1 MKKIKKIL
9 AAVMTLAMVLGMSMT
24 TFAAEKTN
32 VLVTVNAVEG
42 TTLYYDQIV
51 VANTSST
58 DGWEYTNNYKSAFAS
73 IDISE
78 LVGIVTSNQSG
89 DAESGTL
96 TSSQELAGVLENIK
110 DTVKTKGD
118 TLAAGVNSFTATS
131 GGLYVI
137 ILETPNYTYS
147 PTLVYVPVNSDD
159 PINVSPKG
167 AENQVTK
174 TVSAGDESVAAGDEV
189 QYTVTVQYPYISA
202 SYTNP
207 TFKITDTL
215 TKATF
220 LIDDTDHKVTVNG
233 VEADHYTIS
242 DSNEKNTLTIDFS
255 NYDPTKAGD
264 LITITYWV
272 KVAGDV
278 SSENPLENKV
288 TSELKLTPDGEST
301 KTEYK
306 VVSTP
311 VKVVIEKFD
320 ADNNSKLLPGATFEL
335 YKGSTTDYVEGTSV
349 PVATKIT
356 DADGRLTFDGL
367 DAQENYYIVE
377 TAAPDGYKVDK
388 TPIQLK
394 RPDNWNTP
402 TVTTTPPTEE
412 NGVRTITTTYTFN
425 DFGTEGV
432 QRVANTTLSSL
443 PSTGGIGTTI
453 FTIGGCVI
461 MIAAAGLFFAS
472 RRKSSK

>member
-1 MKKIKKIL
+1 MIPVK
-9 AAVMTLAMVLGMSMT
+9 
-24 TFAAEKTN
+24 
-32 VLVTVNAVEG
+32 EG
-42 TTLYYDQIV
+42 
-51 VANTSST
+51 
-58 DGWEYTNNYKSAFAS
+58 
-73 IDISE
+73 
-78 LVGIVTSNQSG
+78 
-89 DAESGTL
+89 
-96 TSSQELAGVLENIK
+96 
-110 DTVKTKGD
+110 
-118 TLAAGVNSFTATS
+118 
-131 GGLYVI
+131 
-137 ILETPNYTYS
+137 YTYS
-147 PTLVYVPVNSDD
+147 PTLVYVPVNSKT
-159 PINVSPKG
+159 PITVQTKG

-202 SYTNP
+202 NYTNP

-220 LIDDTDHKVTVNG
+220 LIDDAAHKVAVNG
-233 VEADHYTIS
+233 VESDNYIIS
-242 DSNEKNTLTIDFS
+242 DSNGTATLTIDFVK
-255 NYDPTKAGD
+255 YDPSKAGD
-264 LITITYWV
+264 TITITYWV

-356 DADGRLTFDGL
+356 GEDGRLTFDGL

-377 TAAPDGYKVDK
+377 TVAPDGYKVDK
-388 TPIQLK
+388 TPIQLE
-394 RPDNWNTP
+394 RPDNYNNP
-402 TVTTTPPTEE
+402 TKTTTPPSEV

-425 DFGTEGV
+425 DFGSNGIH
-432 QRVANTTLSSL
+432 RVANTTLSAL
-443 PSTGGIGTTI
+443 PETGGIGTTI
-453 FTIGGCVI
+453 FTIGGCII